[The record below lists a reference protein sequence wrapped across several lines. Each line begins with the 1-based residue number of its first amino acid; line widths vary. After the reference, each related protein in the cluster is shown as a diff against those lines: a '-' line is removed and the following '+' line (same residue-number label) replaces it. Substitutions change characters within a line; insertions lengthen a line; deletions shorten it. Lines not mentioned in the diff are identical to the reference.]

1 MADLLY
7 LVALGAFFA
16 VTVALVRLVQRL
28 QEI

>member
-7 LVALGAFFA
+7 LAALGTFFV